1 MEKYHRAHLS
11 NSRMKKVVF
20 GIIIVVVGLLLLA
33 SNFGELPRYLRNIIF
48 SWQMLLIAIGL
59 INLASRES
67 KSVGLI
73 LIAVGSFFLLPDIF
87 VFSFDF
93 VELFWPILLIVVG
106 VSMIMFGGRAL
117 RWRNR
122 YKTSTID
129 SGFLDVVTIFGGT
142 EKRIA
147 NQVFKGG
154 DVVNIFGGTEIDL
167 TQAILNEGTNVLEI
181 TCVFGGINLVVPADW
196 NVRWEV
202 ASIFG
207 GFSDKRH
214 IIKTSADDNN
224 VLVVKGIGIF
234 YGGEIKSY

>member
-1 MEKYHRAHLS
+1 MEKYHRAHSS

-106 VSMIMFGGRAL
+106 VSIIMFGGRAL

-122 YKTSTID
+122 HKTSTID

-154 DVVNIFGGTEIDL
+154 DIVNIFGGTEIDL

-181 TCVFGGINLVVPADW
+181 TCVFGGISLVVPADW

-207 GFSDKRH
+207 GFADKRH
-214 IIKTSADDNN
+214 IIKTSADDNK
-224 VLVVKGIGIF
+224 VLVVKGSGIF

>member
-1 MEKYHRAHLS
+1 MEKFNQTHSS

-20 GIIIVVVGLLLLA
+20 GIIIVVIGFLLLA
-33 SNFGELPRYLRNIIF
+33 SNFGELPYSIKNIIF
-48 SWQMLLIAIGL
+48 SWPMLLIAIGL
-59 INLASRES
+59 INIASRES

-93 VELFWPILLIVVG
+93 VKLFWPVLLIVIG
-106 VSMIMFGGRAL
+106 VSIIMFGGRAM
-117 RWRNR
+117 RWRNKHR
-122 YKTSTID
+122 TSSLDAGI
-129 SGFLDVVTIFGGT
+129 LDVITIFGGT
-142 EKRIA
+142 EKRIG

-154 DVVNIFGGTEIDL
+154 EIVNIFGGTEIDL
-167 TQAILNEGTNVLEI
+167 TQAVLNEGTNVLEI
-181 TCVFGGINLVVPADW
+181 TCIFGGIVLVVPSDW

-207 GFSDKRH
+207 GFADKRN
-214 IIKTSADDNN
+214 IIKASVDDSK
-224 VLVVKGIGIF
+224 VLVVKGTGIF